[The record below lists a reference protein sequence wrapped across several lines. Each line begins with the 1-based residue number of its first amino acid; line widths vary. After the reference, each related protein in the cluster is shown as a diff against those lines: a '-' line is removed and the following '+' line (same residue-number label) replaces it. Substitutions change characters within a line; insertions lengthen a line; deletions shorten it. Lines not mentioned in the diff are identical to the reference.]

1 MCKAR
6 KQLLMEFLIYASY
19 WKDIMN
25 KKYKLYCLALKSLQN
40 QYKGPPLYSIT
51 KYLLRTYYVSG
62 MM

>member
-1 MCKAR
+1 MCKAM

-40 QYKGPPLYSIT
+40 LAHLCIQLPNIS
-51 KYLLRTYYVSG
+51 
-62 MM
+62 